1 MAVICSVPTVY
12 DLRCSI
18 YSISLNGRLLLT
30 GMKNLGLMEVN
41 HIDKVHSIRKEQG
54 WDLSSDQPNPLLS
67 LHEIP

>member
-41 HIDKVHSIRKEQG
+41 HIDEVHSIRKEQG
-54 WDLSSDQPNPLLS
+54 WDLSSDQPNPLLL